1 MAKWINTST
10 GVQVPESEVRELS
23 PGTGI
28 FVHERAVTFDKLVPV
43 VTDRGRVLSV
53 EAVTTTQ
60 KQVDG
65 FAVKLADDATYN
77 PQTDSLTA
85 QAQKL
90 QATARALEG
99 KRS

>member
-28 FVHERAVTFDKLVPV
+28 FVHERSVTFEKLVPV
-43 VTDRGRVLSV
+43 VTDRGRVLSM
-53 EAVTTTQ
+53 EARTTTE

-65 FAVKLADDATYN
+65 FVVKLADDATFN
-77 PQTDSLTA
+77 PQTDNITA
-85 QAQKL
+85 QAVQL
-90 QATARALEG
+90 QAAARAREA
-99 KRS
+99 RRA